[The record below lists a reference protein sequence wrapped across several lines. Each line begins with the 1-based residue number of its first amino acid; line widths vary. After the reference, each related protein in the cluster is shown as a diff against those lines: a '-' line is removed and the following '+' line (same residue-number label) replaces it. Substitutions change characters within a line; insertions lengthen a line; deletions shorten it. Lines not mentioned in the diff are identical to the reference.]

1 MLLFLVV
8 THFVLHTYTQLIP
21 ALLPTLQRELGVS
34 LVQVSLLVS
43 IPMMVNVVA
52 NIPAGIISDRIGPKI
67 LAVSFLVNIVGAF
80 LIIISGEFYL
90 LLLGA
95 AFISAASTFYHP
107 SSLKSA
113 SLIDPSKMNM
123 ALAAHL
129 AGGTSGIAT
138 GPIILGVL
146 MPIFGWRSAFLA
158 WIPLNLILS
167 VISYRIIGKFKDI
180 SKERNVSKTSVLN
193 SVKSLMT
200 LDMILVI
207 LAGALMEIAVIN
219 LGSFIPT
226 YFQVD
231 IGFSE
236 SLASI
241 IYGLGP
247 LTGIIGAFAG
257 GSSGDRFGLYRSYI
271 GFIVLVTG
279 LVAMI
284 PFTRVL
290 LLVSILYILYRGTVS
305 SLMPLMQS
313 MIANHSPEKNRS
325 LAFSLF
331 SVVANIGA
339 SIAPIITSLLAETH
353 GISII
358 FPLSIATLI
367 PSMILVLFLYKTKS

>member
-1 MLLFLVV
+1 MNSQVSGFRTMLLFLVV

-67 LAVSFLVNIVGAF
+67 FAASFLVNIVGAF

-107 SSLKSA
+107 LSLKSA

-180 SKERNVSKTSVLN
+180 SKERSVSKTSVLN
-193 SVKSLMT
+193 SVKVPPELGSDSGNSCWGPNGDRRNQPWLLHPYIFPTRYRFFGESSEYHIRSRT
-200 LDMILVI
+200 LDR
-207 LAGALMEIAVIN
+207 N
-219 LGSFIPT
+219 
-226 YFQVD
+226 
-231 IGFSE
+231 
-236 SLASI
+236 
-241 IYGLGP
+241 
-247 LTGIIGAFAG
+247 
-257 GSSGDRFGLYRSYI
+257 
-271 GFIVLVTG
+271 
-279 LVAMI
+279 
-284 PFTRVL
+284 
-290 LLVSILYILYRGTVS
+290 
-305 SLMPLMQS
+305 
-313 MIANHSPEKNRS
+313 NRS
-325 LAFSLF
+325 LCWR
-331 SVVANIGA
+331 
-339 SIAPIITSLLAETH
+339 
-353 GISII
+353 I
-358 FPLSIATLI
+358 FWR
-367 PSMILVLFLYKTKS
+367 